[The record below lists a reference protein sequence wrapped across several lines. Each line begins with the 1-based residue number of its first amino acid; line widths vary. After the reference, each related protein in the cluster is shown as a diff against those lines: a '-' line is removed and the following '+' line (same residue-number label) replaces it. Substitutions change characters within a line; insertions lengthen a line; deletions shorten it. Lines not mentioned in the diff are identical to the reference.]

1 MSGLLFRFCFCVIH
15 MQSKDG
21 TNTLAKDLCKQ
32 RTLSES
38 LLFFLLL
45 DCREATRYREQVIGK
60 YVVP

>member
-1 MSGLLFRFCFCVIH
+1 MVYCFAFVLCVIH

-45 DCREATRYREQVIGK
+45 DCREATRYREQMIRK
-60 YVVP
+60 YVMP